1 MCAVGGDSFSTSSPA
16 LLNKHVFLGI
26 SPETAT
32 LENLSWSMSAF
43 KHGWQ
48 RKNFQLLSNCWRN
61 SKVQLA
67 ARHWMCFS
75 IFFMSY
81 YTKFVKIVEAVLWYW
96 KCWFRGSISLEPSV
110 KQQSGGHICSR
121 KTVRQ
126 WWSSDIKASVGSC
139 IHLNLL
145 GVSCTSHLK
154 VLKTDG
160 ANRVG
165 RKDFSRIFKCPNN
178 TRLYFY
184 LYVEDAVT
192 ITHCPRAALTWC
204 CITLKSA
211 QYVYV
216 TIRIIKFV
224 FLLWE
229 NHLKCGK
236 WRSLTSPSKMRE
248 IVK

>member
-1 MCAVGGDSFSTSSPA
+1 MCCWGGLHFHIFTSFTKQTCVLRHFSWDSNTWESI
-16 LLNKHVFLGI
+16 LKHVSFQ
-26 SPETAT
+26 T
-32 LENLSWSMSAF
+32 N
-43 KHGWQ
+43 GWQ

-75 IFFMSY
+75 IFFFLSF

-204 CITLKSA
+204 CIKLKSA
-211 QYVYV
+211 
-216 TIRIIKFV
+216 
-224 FLLWE
+224 
-229 NHLKCGK
+229 
-236 WRSLTSPSKMRE
+236 
-248 IVK
+248 

>member
-1 MCAVGGDSFSTSSPA
+1 
-16 LLNKHVFLGI
+16 
-26 SPETAT
+26 
-32 LENLSWSMSAF
+32 
-43 KHGWQ
+43 
-48 RKNFQLLSNCWRN
+48 
-61 SKVQLA
+61 
-67 ARHWMCFS
+67 
-75 IFFMSY
+75 MSY

-121 KTVRQ
+121 KTVHQ
-126 WWSSDIKASVGSC
+126 WWSSDIKANVGSC

-145 GVSCTSHLK
+145 GVSCTSYLT

-160 ANRVG
+160 AHRGG

-236 WRSLTSPSKMRE
+236 WRSLTSPLKMRE
-248 IVK
+248 IIK